1 MARQRCA
8 HFGDPSKRMPSSQ
21 EVSSFIGATFR
32 SVWALELLG
41 YLRQQR
47 ERQLCHA
54 EMVSGLRGSD
64 LVVIQSLE
72 SLAAAG
78 LILVDENGAARY
90 APATEQLDK
99 LVDKTLALY
108 ARSPD
113 KVRRM
118 IISGASPG
126 LSAFADAFKLRKD

>member
-1 MARQRCA
+1 
-8 HFGDPSKRMPSSQ
+8 
-21 EVSSFIGATFR
+21 
-32 SVWALELLG
+32 
-41 YLRQQR
+41 
-47 ERQLCHA
+47 
-54 EMVSGLRGSD
+54 MVSGLRGSD

-72 SLAAAG
+72 TLAAAG